1 MGAPSPHCAPRL
13 ANASLTN
20 PLLLIAIAFF
30 AGGFTAINRFGTEPI
45 DIAGRTITQKT
56 LYIALFVIGIPLL
69 FIASPASVFFWL
81 VGSSAILILGHA
93 TLMETSLENEYQG
106 VESV

>member
-1 MGAPSPHCAPRL
+1 
-13 ANASLTN
+13 
-20 PLLLIAIAFF
+20 
-30 AGGFTAINRFGTEPI
+30 
-45 DIAGRTITQKT
+45 
-56 LYIALFVIGIPLL
+56 LFVIGLPIL
-69 FIASPASVFFWL
+69 FLASPASVFFWL